1 MLGVLPNML
10 SDDNFKLMYENLF
23 TNPFA
28 PAFEKE
34 LEKCGVHLVRES
46 LNDFNR

>member
-10 SDDNFKLMYENLF
+10 SDDNFKLMYDNLI

-28 PAFEKE
+28 QVFEKE
-34 LEKCGVHLVRES
+34 LEKSGIHLVREC